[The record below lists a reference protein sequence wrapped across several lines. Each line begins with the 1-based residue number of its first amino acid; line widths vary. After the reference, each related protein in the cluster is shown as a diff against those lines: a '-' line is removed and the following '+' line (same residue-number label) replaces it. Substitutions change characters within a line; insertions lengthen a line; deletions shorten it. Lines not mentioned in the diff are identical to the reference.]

1 MLADVTDTRER
12 ILRAAR
18 ELFAE
23 RGYGATAM
31 AAIAA
36 RADVVRATVYNNFA
50 DKIDILATIIRRYL
64 HGYVEIGQR
73 LREDAVRRRSVFEQ
87 LEAMTQFALDWRI
100 ENQDLRGVI
109 DMARHT
115 SGSGWDEANAEADEA
130 LLAWLSE
137 MHRDGEAQGLTH
149 PGLDL
154 DIATPAVYSMI
165 ESALS
170 SFDVSTPRPA
180 RHLRRPPAHARALAG
195 DLPRRSGGRM
205 TSTTACSQ
213 VRPSSTLDTLSNAG
227 RAARR
232 DLPRRE
238 GRHRWDTSISAG
250 FSA

>member
-1 MLADVTDTRER
+1 MGNNQVSGSAAVDLGPDDLGDSDELTDTRER

-73 LREDAVRRRSVFEQ
+73 LRAGAVKELSLFEQ

-115 SGSGWDEANAEADEA
+115 PGSGWDAANAEADEA

-137 MHRDGEAQGLTH
+137 MHRDGEAHGLTH

-154 DIATPAVYSMI
+154 DIATPAVYSLI

-170 SFDVSTPRPA
+170 SFDVSTPRE
-180 RHLRRPPAHARALAG
+180 RVAHVAHQLTLVHWRAIYRV
-195 DLPRRSGGRM
+195 DPQGG
-205 TSTTACSQ
+205 
-213 VRPSSTLDTLSNAG
+213 
-227 RAARR
+227 
-232 DLPRRE
+232 
-238 GRHRWDTSISAG
+238 
-250 FSA
+250 

>member
-1 MLADVTDTRER
+1 MGNNQVIGSTAVAIDPRDIRDERPDDAADVTDTRER

-23 RGYGATAM
+23 RGYAATAM

-73 LREDAVRRRSVFEQ
+73 LRDEAVTGLTVFEQ

-100 ENQDLRGVI
+100 ENQDLRAVI

-115 SGSGWDEANAEADEA
+115 PGSGWDEANAEADEA

-170 SFDVSTPRPA
+170 SFDVSTPRRRVTHVAHQLTLVHWRAIFRVDPA
-180 RHLRRPPAHARALAG
+180 G
-195 DLPRRSGGRM
+195 
-205 TSTTACSQ
+205 
-213 VRPSSTLDTLSNAG
+213 
-227 RAARR
+227 
-232 DLPRRE
+232 E
-238 GRHRWDTSISAG
+238 
-250 FSA
+250 

>member
-1 MLADVTDTRER
+1 MGNNEVMGSTAVETEPRDIRDERSDDAADVTDTRER

-23 RGYGATAM
+23 RGYAATAM

-50 DKIDILATIIRRYL
+50 DKIDILATIIRRYM

-73 LREDAVRRRSVFEQ
+73 LRDDAVKGLTLFEQ

-115 SGSGWDEANAEADEA
+115 PGSGWAAANAEADEA
-130 LLAWLSE
+130 LLAWLAE
-137 MHRDGEAQGLTH
+137 MHRDGQAQGLTH
-149 PGLDL
+149 PGLDF
-154 DIATPAVYSMI
+154 DIATPAVYSLI

-170 SFDVSTPRPA
+170 SFDVSTPRQRVSYVAHQLTLVHWRAIYRVDPA
-180 RHLRRPPAHARALAG
+180 G
-195 DLPRRSGGRM
+195 
-205 TSTTACSQ
+205 
-213 VRPSSTLDTLSNAG
+213 
-227 RAARR
+227 
-232 DLPRRE
+232 E
-238 GRHRWDTSISAG
+238 
-250 FSA
+250 

>member
-1 MLADVTDTRER
+1 MIETVHNQFSGFKAVDVDVRDEEDVTDTRER

-73 LREDAVRRRSVFEQ
+73 LRDDAVTRLTLFEQ
-87 LEAMTQFALDWRI
+87 LEAMTRFALDWRI

-115 SGSGWDEANAEADEA
+115 PGSGWDEANAEADEA

-137 MHRDGEAQGLTH
+137 MHRDGEEHGLTH

-154 DIATPAVYSMI
+154 DIATPAVYSLI

-170 SFDVSTPRPA
+170 SFDVSTPHERVAYVAHQLTLVHWRAIYRVGPA
-180 RHLRRPPAHARALAG
+180 
-195 DLPRRSGGRM
+195 GG
-205 TSTTACSQ
+205 
-213 VRPSSTLDTLSNAG
+213 
-227 RAARR
+227 
-232 DLPRRE
+232 
-238 GRHRWDTSISAG
+238 
-250 FSA
+250 

>member
-1 MLADVTDTRER
+1 MDHNRRTGSTAIQVDPSDVEPERSDETSEPGDTRER

-31 AAIAA
+31 VAIAG

-50 DKIDILATIIRRYL
+50 DKTDILATIIRRYM

-73 LREDAVRRRSVFEQ
+73 LRDEAIRRRSMFEQ
-87 LEAMTQFALDWRI
+87 LEAMTQLAIDWRI

-109 DMARHT
+109 DFARHT
-115 SGSGWDEANAEADEA
+115 PGSGWEEANAEADEA

-137 MHRDGEAQGLTH
+137 IHRAGEAQGLTH

-170 SFDVSTPRPA
+170 NFDVSTPR
-180 RHLRRPPAHARALAG
+180 RRVGVVAHQLTLVHWRAIYRVHP
-195 DLPRRSGGRM
+195 DK
-205 TSTTACSQ
+205 
-213 VRPSSTLDTLSNAG
+213 
-227 RAARR
+227 
-232 DLPRRE
+232 
-238 GRHRWDTSISAG
+238 
-250 FSA
+250 

>member
-1 MLADVTDTRER
+1 MDNNWRTGSTAVEFDPGDRVARPPDDVSESGDTRER

-31 AAIAA
+31 AAIAS

-50 DKIDILATIIRRYL
+50 DKIDILATIIRRYMR
-64 HGYVEIGQR
+64 GYVEIGQR
-73 LREDAVRRRSVFEQ
+73 LCEDAMRSRSMFEQ

-100 ENQDLRGVI
+100 ENRDLRGVVEV
-109 DMARHT
+109 ARHT
-115 SGSGWDEANAEADEA
+115 SGSGWEEADAEADEA

-137 MHRDGEAQGLTH
+137 MHRAGEALGLTH

-170 SFDVSTPRPA
+170 TFDVSTPRRRVAFVAHQLTLVHWRAIYRVEPDSVTA
-180 RHLRRPPAHARALAG
+180 R
-195 DLPRRSGGRM
+195 GR
-205 TSTTACSQ
+205 C
-213 VRPSSTLDTLSNAG
+213 
-227 RAARR
+227 
-232 DLPRRE
+232 
-238 GRHRWDTSISAG
+238 
-250 FSA
+250 